1 MPRYLRHGILV
12 LAVLALA
19 VSVSARQTTQVQLEI
34 RDHGQPVEGA
44 QIAIFMSC
52 DKLVGQT
59 DVEGRVTLESE
70 CGGRQYWIEING
82 ERIGQLYEADRDV
95 KTIDLESVTFI
106 EWQGGR

>member
-1 MPRYLRHGILV
+1 MLRYGLLLLV
-12 LAVLALA
+12 IVGLAVPAL
-19 VSVSARQTTQVQLEI
+19 ARQTAHIELQI
-34 RDHGQPVEGA
+34 REHGQSLEGVEV
-44 QIAIFMSC
+44 AIFMSC

-59 DVEGRVTLESE
+59 DAEGRVSLESD

>member
-1 MPRYLRHGILV
+1 MKNAIRLGLLL

-19 VSVSARQTTQVQLEI
+19 VSASARQSTEIQLEI
-34 RDHGQPVEGA
+34 REYGQPVEGA
-44 QIAIFMSC
+44 EVAIFMSC

-59 DVEGRVTLESE
+59 DAEGRVTLESE
-70 CGGRQYWIEING
+70 CGGRQYWIEIDG
-82 ERIGQLYEADRDV
+82 ERIGQLYEAQRDV